1 MMESSCPW
9 LSLVMRAGF
18 TVMTLKQSNNPPK
31 RKVKSMLIVF
41 FDIKGIVH
49 KEFVLTGQTANS
61 KYCCDIIW
69 QLHENVR
76 RLRPE
81 H

>member
-1 MMESSCPW
+1 MVITDDESW
-9 LSLVMRAGF
+9 IYGYDLE
-18 TVMTLKQSNNPPK
+18 TKQQFSQWK
-31 RKVKSMLIVF
+31 MKSKVKSMLFVV

-49 KEFVLTGQTANS
+49 KKFVLTSQTANS
-61 KYCCDIIW
+61 KYCCDILW

-81 H
+81 HW